1 MEFVMQIVIGLILI
15 VLGFSNR
22 KGNISSLHSY
32 HIKRIKEE
40 DVLPFGKLVG
50 LGTIVV
56 GCTIIVAG
64 IFDVVVNKSMPMI
77 TNGILIVG
85 LVPGISVITYA
96 IMKYNKG
103 LF

>member
-1 MEFVMQIVIGLILI
+1 MEFIIQVVLGLVLIVIGI
-15 VLGFSNR
+15 SNR
-22 KGNISSLHSY
+22 KGNISTLHSY

-64 IFDVVVNKSMPMI
+64 IFDVVVNKSMPVI

-85 LVPGISVITYA
+85 MVPGIGVITYA

>member
-1 MEFVMQIVIGLILI
+1 MEFVMQIVMGLVLI
-15 VLGFSNR
+15 VMGISNR

-32 HIKRIKEE
+32 HRKRVKEE

-50 LGTIVV
+50 VGSIIV

-64 IFDVVVNKSMPMI
+64 LFDVVVNKGMPMI

-85 LVPGISVITYA
+85 LSVGIIIITYA
-96 IMKYNKG
+96 LFKYNKG